1 MKNIVDY
8 VSDSGGQTINERAF
22 NDVDALILSQL
33 AYLKYDGIVPGIE
46 GKQSINIAEIK
57 EHQDVE
63 NLFAETM
70 REKENRALF
79 EAVAKSNRFGNMKL
93 NYYVNIVD
101 VGWEIQFSAVMF
113 IFPGDII
120 YVAFR
125 GTDETFV
132 GWKED
137 FNMGFLAP
145 VPAQEKALQY
155 LNIVTDF
162 FAGNFI
168 VGGHSKGGNLSVYA
182 AMNCKDAI
190 RNRISKVYS
199 LDGPGFREEILLS
212 SNYDAISDKVS
223 KILPHSSVVGMIL
236 QQQEKY
242 DIIECRSVGLFQHN
256 PYNWIVSED
265 GFKKTEKFGE
275 GTRLFNESLNE
286 WASSMNKEQFQE
298 FVEALYKIIG
308 AAEADNLIDL
318 TRDWK
323 KNTALI
329 IAALKDM
336 DDHSKEMIKLVIKS
350 LLKIINHTVKKELP
364 LATK

>member
-8 VSDSGGQTINERAF
+8 ISDSVGQTINEKAF

-33 AYLKYDGIVPGIE
+33 AYLKFDGIVPGIE
-46 GKQSINIAEIK
+46 GKKSISIAEIK

-63 NLFAETM
+63 NLFVDTLH
-70 REKENRALF
+70 EKENRALF
-79 EAVAKSNRFGNMKL
+79 EAAVKSDRFGNMKL

-101 VGWEIQFSAVMF
+101 VAWEIQFSAVMF

-137 FNMGFLAP
+137 FNMGFIAP

-155 LNIVTDF
+155 LNIVTDL
-162 FAGNFI
+162 FAGDFI

-182 AMNCKDAI
+182 AMNCSEKI
-190 RNRISKVYS
+190 RNRISKIYS
-199 LDGPGFREEILLS
+199 LDGPGFREDILLS
-212 SNYDAISDKVS
+212 SNYEAISSKVT
-223 KILPHSSVVGMIL
+223 KILPHAAIVGMIL

-256 PYNWIVSED
+256 PYNWIVGED
-265 GFKKTEKFGE
+265 GFIKTDKLRE
-275 GTRLFNESLNE
+275 GARLFDESLKE
-286 WASSMNKEQFQE
+286 WAASMDREQLQAF
-298 FVEALYKIIG
+298 FEALYKIIG
-308 AAEADNLIDL
+308 AAEADNLVDL

-329 IAALKDM
+329 IAALKDL
-336 DDHSKEMIKLVIKS
+336 DDNSKEMIKLVMKT
-350 LLKIINHTVKKELP
+350 LLKTINSTVKKELP
-364 LATK
+364 RVSK